1 MASLNDVIGINQL
14 SQSLLPAIVELSE
27 DTKWRVRLAILEHMP
42 LLAEQ
47 LGRKMFDDKLNEL
60 CMKWLVDHVFAI
72 RQAATVTVKKLVVTF
87 GMEWAKEA
95 VIPKGR
101 ITRSPKRILSLRFI
115 VPILMNYF
123 SVRIG
128 YR

>member
-101 ITRSPKRILSLRFI
+101 ITRSPKRILSLGFK
-115 VPILMNYF
+115 VPMQNSDTHEFFQY
-123 SVRIG
+123 
-128 YR
+128 

>member
-115 VPILMNYF
+115 VPVQNSDTHELF
-123 SVRIG
+123 
-128 YR
+128 

>member
-1 MASLNDVIGINQL
+1 
-14 SQSLLPAIVELSE
+14 
-27 DTKWRVRLAILEHMP
+27 MP

>member
-1 MASLNDVIGINQL
+1 
-14 SQSLLPAIVELSE
+14 
-27 DTKWRVRLAILEHMP
+27 
-42 LLAEQ
+42 
-47 LGRKMFDDKLNEL
+47 MFDDKLNEL

-101 ITRSPKRILSLRFI
+101 GLTKGSLVSESRVSNLWFLCKTS
-115 VPILMNYF
+115 ILM
-123 SVRIG
+123 SHE
-128 YR
+128 

>member
-101 ITRSPKRILSLRFI
+101 ITRSRILSLGFK
-115 VPILMNYF
+115 V
-123 SVRIG
+123 SVQNSDTREFF
-128 YR
+128 

>member
-115 VPILMNYF
+115 VPVQNCDTHELF
-123 SVRIG
+123 
-128 YR
+128 